1 MLLFL
6 GSRKY
11 FQNMPMHNFFNAIIY
26 INTNHVFDCKTT
38 TSLAK
43 KLCYS
48 KECYCK
54 YLKKICLIRAYF
66 FKGECININKT
77 MRIIL
82 Q

>member
-26 INTNHVFDCKTT
+26 INSNHVFDCKTK

-43 KLCYS
+43 KLCHS
-48 KECYCK
+48 KECYYK
-54 YLKKICLIRAYF
+54 YLK
-66 FKGECININKT
+66 
-77 MRIIL
+77 
-82 Q
+82 